1 MNRQLHKN
9 VPFGHKWTISAP
21 GIAFNNARIKDLFS
35 YKVYGGP
42 HKGGY
47 WIVNCNPKCTYCLL
61 VLKRDT
67 FYVTDGSPMFET
79 IPNIFLRS
87 PTSILKYSLSSFGS
101 LRNQG
106 IC

>member
-47 WIVNCNPKCTYCLL
+47 TGLLIVIPDALIVHLCPNGTLFMLL
-61 VLKRDT
+61 TVQ
-67 FYVTDGSPMFET
+67 
-79 IPNIFLRS
+79 
-87 PTSILKYSLSSFGS
+87 YST
-101 LRNQG
+101 Q
-106 IC
+106 